1 MLADIVRTDVLTAA
15 PDTTVDEVVSAM
27 RDRDRSVVVVLDEQH
42 PLGLLSAAAVGLAV
56 GTRDTLAD
64 SPVVDLAADP
74 VTIRERA
81 SRDGL
86 LSRFRETGAEHLVV
100 VDDGDEFVGCVSRRD
115 LLATYADEF
124 GALFD
129 LF

>member
-1 MLADIVRTDVLTAA
+1 MLSDIARTDVLTAA
-15 PDTTVDEVVSAM
+15 PDTPVETVVDAM
-27 RDRDRSVVVVLDEQH
+27 RARDESFVVVLDEQH
-42 PLGLLSAAAVGLAV
+42 PLGILSAMDIGLAV
-56 GTRDTLAD
+56 GRDSLRSTPAG
-64 SPVVDLAADP
+64 DLAADP

-86 LSRFRETGAEHLVV
+86 LSRFRETGAERLVV
-100 VDDGDEFVGCVSRRD
+100 VDDGDEFVGIVSRRA

-124 GALFD
+124 GALFA